1 MGDIYLFSGDGAGG
15 FDSAALLHT
24 DEWWNSTILA
34 AGDFNGDGHIDLA
47 ARGRNSSV
55 LYAFLGDGQ
64 WNFNRTKQSIQ
75 YSEIC
80 AELVV
85 GDVNE
90 DGNQDLLQA
99 GREGLSVLLSHGD
112 GTFGDATPL
121 ASGAN
126 TPFVPS
132 VALADIDGDAHLDV
146 VAALSED
153 NRIGVLLGD
162 GTGQFGPAQP
172 YAPGVSNPEWL
183 AVADF
188 NHDGRMDL
196 AVLSTSDHRVGVL
209 LGAVPSY
216 TVAQGGLVRLN
227 ATATFDP
234 DQDPAGLVYEWDLDG
249 DGVLGETG
257 AVASRGDEIG
267 MLPNFSAAGL
277 QPSTLWTVTLQVTD
291 NLGLNSSDT
300 ATIYVGP
307 PAAPPPAGALD
318 PTFGIGGM
326 QLVLGSQMNW
336 MAVTVQ
342 VDGQIVIAGMDGSSV
357 AVWREN
363 PDGSPDRTFGSDG
376 MALWAPAGLQSV
388 VVGNSGVA
396 VQNDGKIV
404 VAGSIQFAD
413 STDWDFFLLRF
424 NSDGTLDDGGTSD
437 TTPGD
442 HFGTAG
448 GVAITDFG
456 QGSDQCNGLAIT
468 PDGKIV
474 AAGQTTPPGGNGS
487 AFALARYQPDGTPDA
502 QFGTDGLV
510 VTPLDSWDAAWAVA
524 LDRDQNI
531 VAVGWAGN
539 HFAVVRYEAEY
550 GALDPAFD
558 SDGKVFLDSAGEAWG
573 SSVAVQPDG
582 KIVVGGGLN
591 SPNPD
596 GLLVARLL
604 DNGSLDPGFGTSGTV
619 VSHGGWANSVA
630 LQADG
635 KIVAAGNDQNA
646 TTGYDF
652 EVARFLVDGRLDE
665 TFGTAGI
672 VTTDLAVSSDW
683 HNALALQPDGRI
695 LLLGYYNDN
704 LSNGVALVRY
714 ESGPPTASITGP
726 TDGVPGQSRTLTFG
740 ATDPSLA
747 DQAAGFTFD
756 IDWDGDRHRGPD
768 GERSDGPRGEPRLHV
783 DGDVRGARHG
793 NRQGRRNSEVVSH
806 AMAITTVA
814 VQGDDLAVGGTTG
827 DDTIAI
833 SPAQCR
839 RGRSLPRGS
848 LSRRVYRRRASAGLR
863 LGRQRLRSP
872 SAPPAPEA

>member
-1 MGDIYLFSGDGAGG
+1 MAIRVNTPPTAAAQSLFWPAASYAYYGSTSVEIATGDLNEDGNLDLAVDNNWNEGGIRFGNGDGAFGNAAYWGGAGTSMSALAAADFNNDAHLDLLVGNSYTAGMGVALGNGDGTFDAPITFETNHIITSFSLADFDGNGRLDLALVLGSMGDIYLFSGDGAGG

-24 DEWWNSTILA
+24 DEWWNFTILA

-47 ARGRNSSV
+47 ARGRNGSGV
-55 LYAFLGDGQ
+55 LYVFLGDGQ
-64 WNFNRTKQSIQ
+64 WNFSKSTQSIQ
-75 YSEIC
+75 YSERC

-196 AVLSTSDHRVGVL
+196 AALSTTDHRVGVL
-209 LGAVPSY
+209 LGTVPSY

-227 ATATFDP
+227 ASATFDP
-234 DQDPAGLVYEWDLDG
+234 DQDPTGLVYKWDLDG
-249 DGVLGETG
+249 DGVFGETG

-277 QPSTLWTVTLQVTD
+277 QTSTLWTVALQVTD

-326 QLVLGSQMNW
+326 QSVLGSQLNW

-342 VDGQIVIAGMDGSSV
+342 VDGQIVIAGMNGSSV

-363 PDGSPDRTFGSDG
+363 PDGSPDRTFGTDG

-404 VAGSIQFAD
+404 VAGSIQFA
-413 STDWDFFLLRF
+413 RF
-424 NSDGTLDDGGTSD
+424 
-437 TTPGD
+437 
-442 HFGTAG
+442 
-448 GVAITDFG
+448 
-456 QGSDQCNGLAIT
+456 
-468 PDGKIV
+468 
-474 AAGQTTPPGGNGS
+474 
-487 AFALARYQPDGTPDA
+487 
-502 QFGTDGLV
+502 DGLGFLSA
-510 VTPLDSWDAAWAVA
+510 PLQFRRDAGRW
-524 LDRDQNI
+524 R
-531 VAVGWAGN
+531 
-539 HFAVVRYEAEY
+539 HERH
-550 GALDPAFD
+550 DP
-558 SDGKVFLDSAGEAWG
+558 
-573 SSVAVQPDG
+573 
-582 KIVVGGGLN
+582 
-591 SPNPD
+591 
-596 GLLVARLL
+596 R
-604 DNGSLDPGFGTSGTV
+604 
-619 VSHGGWANSVA
+619 
-630 LQADG
+630 
-635 KIVAAGNDQNA
+635 
-646 TTGYDF
+646 
-652 EVARFLVDGRLDE
+652 
-665 TFGTAGI
+665 
-672 VTTDLAVSSDW
+672 
-683 HNALALQPDGRI
+683 
-695 LLLGYYNDN
+695 
-704 LSNGVALVRY
+704 
-714 ESGPPTASITGP
+714 GP
-726 TDGVPGQSRTLTFG
+726 F
-740 ATDPSLA
+740 
-747 DQAAGFTFD
+747 
-756 IDWDGDRHRGPD
+756 RHRG
-768 GERSDGPRGEPRLHV
+768 RR
-783 DGDVRGARHG
+783 RHHRFRPG
-793 NRQGRRNSEVVSH
+793 LRPVQWTRDCAGRQDR
-806 AMAITTVA
+806 
-814 VQGDDLAVGGTTG
+814 
-827 DDTIAI
+827 
-833 SPAQCR
+833 
-839 RGRSLPRGS
+839 
-848 LSRRVYRRRASAGLR
+848 SRRANDATGRERQCLCPGAVPARRHSRCAIWDRR
-863 LGRQRLRSP
+863 LGRHP
-872 SAPPAPEA
+872 VG